1 MRKEEFSQMLKQI
14 IGESPDSETLTVSGL
29 YDLVDGYDLFDKED
43 VVPEEAPEVGE
54 DGVAKTG
61 EVVNLTSETIQAW
74 TDKFDDLETT
84 FQEVFTRLLKLE
96 SLVSSVDDVSVLTI
110 PTTEVW

>member
-84 FQEVFTRLLKLE
+84 IQDIYSRLSRLE
-96 SLVSSVDDVSVLTI
+96 SLVSAVDDVNIVTV

>member
-84 FQEVFTRLLKLE
+84 IQDIYSRLSRLE
-96 SLVSSVDDVSVLTI
+96 SLVSAVDDVNVITV

>member
-43 VVPEEAPEVGE
+43 VLPEEAPEVGE

-61 EVVNLTSETIQAW
+61 EVLNLTPETIQAW
-74 TDKFDDLETT
+74 TEKFDGLESNL
-84 FQEVFTRLLKLE
+84 QDIYSRISRLE
-96 SLVSSVDDVSVLTI
+96 SLVSAVDDVAGVQV
-110 PTTEVW
+110 PTVEVW

>member
-14 IGESPDSETLTVSGL
+14 IGENPDSETLTVSGL

-43 VVPEEAPEVGE
+43 ILPDGTPEVGE

-61 EVVNLTSETIQAW
+61 EVLSLTPETIQAW
-74 TDKFDDLETT
+74 TEKFDGLEVTIQDI
-84 FQEVFTRLLKLE
+84 FSRLSKLE
-96 SLVSSVDDVSVLTI
+96 SLVSAVDDVAVVQVPSV
-110 PTTEVW
+110 EVW

>member
-14 IGESPDSETLTVSGL
+14 IGDSPDSETLTVSGL
-29 YDLVDGYDLFDKED
+29 YDLVDGYDLFDKDD
-43 VVPEEAPEVGE
+43 VVPEGSPEVDE

-61 EVVNLTSETIQAW
+61 EVVNLTNETIQAW
-74 TDKFDDLETT
+74 TTKFDDLETT
-84 FQEVFTRLLKLE
+84 IQDIYSRLSRLE
-96 SLVSSVDDVSVLTI
+96 SLVSAVDDVNIVTV

>member
-1 MRKEEFSQMLKQI
+1 MRKDEFSQMLKQI

-29 YDLVDGYDLFDKED
+29 YDLVDGYDLFDKKD
-43 VVPEEAPEVGE
+43 VIPEEAPEVGE

-61 EVVNLTSETIQAW
+61 EIVNLTSETIQAW

-84 FQEVFTRLLKLE
+84 IQDIYSRLSRLE
-96 SLVSSVDDVSVLTI
+96 SLVSAVDDVNIVTV

>member
-1 MRKEEFSQMLKQI
+1 MSKKEFLQMLKQI
-14 IGESPDSETLTVSGL
+14 IGDSPDSETLTVSGL

-74 TDKFDDLETT
+74 TTKFDDLETT
-84 FQEVFTRLLKLE
+84 IQDIYSRLSRLE
-96 SLVSSVDDVSVLTI
+96 SLVSAVDDVNIVTV
-110 PTTEVW
+110 PATEVW

>member
-14 IGESPDSETLTVSGL
+14 IGENPDSETLTVSGL

-43 VVPEEAPEVGE
+43 VLPEEAPEVGE

-84 FQEVFTRLLKLE
+84 LQEVFTRLSKLE
-96 SLVSSVDDVSVLTI
+96 SLVSAVDDVSVLTI
-110 PTTEVW
+110 PATEVW

>member
-43 VVPEEAPEVGE
+43 IVPEEAPEVGE

-61 EVVNLTSETIQAW
+61 EIVNLTSETIQAW
-74 TDKFDDLETT
+74 TEKFDDLETT
-84 FQEVFTRLLKLE
+84 LQEVFTRLSKLE
-96 SLVSSVDDVSVLTI
+96 SLVSAVDDVSVLTI

>member
-29 YDLVDGYDLFDKED
+29 YNLVDGYDLFDKED
-43 VVPEEAPEVGE
+43 VLPEEAPEVGE

-84 FQEVFTRLLKLE
+84 FQEVFTRLSKLE
-96 SLVSSVDDVSVLTI
+96 SLVSAVDDVNVVTV
-110 PTTEVW
+110 PTTEIW

>member
-29 YDLVDGYDLFDKED
+29 YDLVDGYNLFDKED

-84 FQEVFTRLLKLE
+84 IQDIYSRLSRLE
-96 SLVSSVDDVSVLTI
+96 SLVSAVDDVNIVTVPTI
-110 PTTEVW
+110 EVW

>member
-43 VVPEEAPEVGE
+43 IIPEEAPEVGE

-74 TDKFDDLETT
+74 TTKFDDLETT
-84 FQEVFTRLLKLE
+84 IQDIYSRLSRLE
-96 SLVSSVDDVSVLTI
+96 SLVSAVDDVNIVTV

>member
-43 VVPEEAPEVGE
+43 VVPEETPEVGE

-74 TDKFDDLETT
+74 TTKFDDLETT
-84 FQEVFTRLLKLE
+84 IQDIYSRLSRLE
-96 SLVSSVDDVSVLTI
+96 SLVSAVDDVNIVTV

>member
-74 TDKFDDLETT
+74 TTKFDDLETT
-84 FQEVFTRLLKLE
+84 LQEVFTRLSKLE
-96 SLVSSVDDVSVLTI
+96 SLVSAVDDVSVLTI

>member
-1 MRKEEFSQMLKQI
+1 MRKAEFSQMLKQI

-43 VVPEEAPEVGE
+43 VVPEDVPEVGE

-61 EVVNLTSETIQAW
+61 EIVTLTSETIQAW

-84 FQEVFTRLLKLE
+84 IQDIYSRLSRLE
-96 SLVSSVDDVSVLTI
+96 SLVSAVDDVNIVTV

>member
-61 EVVNLTSETIQAW
+61 EIVNLTSETIQAW
-74 TDKFDDLETT
+74 TTKFDELETT
-84 FQEVFTRLLKLE
+84 IQDIYSRLSRLE
-96 SLVSSVDDVSVLTI
+96 SLVSAVDDVNIVTV

>member
-1 MRKEEFSQMLKQI
+1 MRKEEFLQLLKQI
-14 IGESPDSETLTVSGL
+14 IGENPDSETLTVSGL
-29 YDLVDGYDLFDKED
+29 YDLVEGYDLFNKED

-61 EVVNLTSETIQAW
+61 EVVNLTSETIQSW
-74 TDKFDDLETT
+74 TNKFDNLETII
-84 FQEVFTRLLKLE
+84 QDIYSRLSKLE
-96 SLVSSVDDVSVLTI
+96 SLVSAVDNVDVVTV

>member
-1 MRKEEFSQMLKQI
+1 MRKEEFLQLLKQI
-14 IGESPDSETLTVSGL
+14 IGENPDSETLTVSGL
-29 YDLVDGYDLFDKED
+29 YDLVEGYDLFNKED

-74 TDKFDDLETT
+74 TDKFNDLETT
-84 FQEVFTRLLKLE
+84 IQDIYSRLSRLE
-96 SLVSSVDDVSVLTI
+96 SLVSAVDNVDVVTV

>member
-1 MRKEEFSQMLKQI
+1 MRKEEFSQMLEQI
-14 IGESPDSETLTVSGL
+14 IGENPDSETLTVSGL
-29 YDLVDGYDLFDKED
+29 YDLVDGYNLFDKED
-43 VVPEEAPEVGE
+43 VVPEETPEVGE

-84 FQEVFTRLLKLE
+84 IQDIYSRLSRLE
-96 SLVSSVDDVSVLTI
+96 SLVSAVDDVNIVTV

>member
-14 IGESPDSETLTVSGL
+14 IGDSPDSETLTLSGL
-29 YDLVDGYDLFDKED
+29 YDLVDGYDLFDKDD
-43 VVPEEAPEVGE
+43 VIPEGSPEVDD

-74 TDKFDDLETT
+74 TEKMDDLETT
-84 FQEVFTRLLKLE
+84 LQDIYTRISKLE
-96 SLVSSVDDVSVLTI
+96 GLVYAVDDTVVV
-110 PTTEVW
+110 PVATTEVW

>member
-84 FQEVFTRLLKLE
+84 IQDIYSRLSKLE
-96 SLVSSVDDVSVLTI
+96 SLVSAVDDVNIVTV

>member
-1 MRKEEFSQMLKQI
+1 MSKEEFSKMLKQI
-14 IGESPDSETLTVSGL
+14 IGESPDSETLTISGL

-43 VVPEEAPEVGE
+43 IIPEEAPEVGE

-84 FQEVFTRLLKLE
+84 IQDIYSRLSRLE
-96 SLVSSVDDVSVLTI
+96 SLVSAVDDVSIVTV

>member
-1 MRKEEFSQMLKQI
+1 MLKEEFSQMLKQI

-43 VVPEEAPEVGE
+43 IVPEEALEVGE

-61 EVVNLTSETIQAW
+61 EVVNFTNETIQAW

-84 FQEVFTRLLKLE
+84 IQDIYSRLSRLE
-96 SLVSSVDDVSVLTI
+96 SLVSAVDDVNIVTV

>member
-29 YDLVDGYDLFDKED
+29 YSLVDGYDLFDKDD
-43 VVPEEAPEVGE
+43 VVPEGSPEVDE

-84 FQEVFTRLLKLE
+84 LQEVFTRLSKLE
-96 SLVSSVDDVSVLTI
+96 SLVFAVDDVNIVTV

>member
-14 IGESPDSETLTVSGL
+14 LGDNPENETLTVTSL
-29 YDLVDGYDLFDKED
+29 FDLVDGYDLFDKDD
-43 VVPEEAPEVGE
+43 VVPEVAPEVGE

-74 TDKFDDLETT
+74 TTKFDDLETT
-84 FQEVFTRLLKLE
+84 IQDIYSRLSRLE
-96 SLVSSVDDVSVLTI
+96 SLVSAVDDVPIPTM

>member
-43 VVPEEAPEVGE
+43 VVPKEAPEVGE

-61 EVVNLTSETIQAW
+61 EVVNPTSETIQAW

-84 FQEVFTRLLKLE
+84 IQDIYSRLSRLE
-96 SLVSSVDDVSVLTI
+96 SLVSAVDDVNILTV

>member
-29 YDLVDGYDLFDKED
+29 YNLVDGYDLFDKDD

-84 FQEVFTRLLKLE
+84 LQDVFTRLSKLE
-96 SLVSSVDDVSVLTI
+96 SLVSAVDDVSVLAV

>member
-43 VVPEEAPEVGE
+43 VVLEEAPEVGE

-61 EVVNLTSETIQAW
+61 EVVNLTTETIQAW
-74 TDKFDDLETT
+74 TDKFDELETT
-84 FQEVFTRLLKLE
+84 IQDIYSRLSRLE
-96 SLVSSVDDVSVLTI
+96 SLVSAVDDVNIVTV